1 MKRKTFKIGEY
12 AIGGK
17 IHVAYDSKQVI
28 VRALEFKSNVV
39 VSERVFSNTNEV
51 YWLISDYLNE
61 LTSSYWSGVILE
73 YIVANTNVTY
83 EMFRGTFNSLN
94 QLKIR

>member
-17 IHVAYDSKQVI
+17 IHVAYDTKQII
-28 VRALEFKSNVV
+28 VRALGFKSNEI
-39 VSERVFSNTNEV
+39 VSERIFSNNNEV

-73 YIVANTNVTY
+73 YIVANTNVQY
-83 EMFRGTFNSLN
+83 EMFRSTYQFLN
-94 QLKIR
+94 QIKIR

>member
-12 AIGGK
+12 AVGGK
-17 IHVAYDSKQVI
+17 IHVAYDTKQVI

>member
-17 IHVAYDSKQVI
+17 IHIAYDSKQVI

>member
-12 AIGGK
+12 AVGGK
-17 IHVAYDSKQVI
+17 IHIAYDSKQVI

-73 YIVANTNVTY
+73 YIVTNTNVTY

>member
-12 AIGGK
+12 AVGGK
-17 IHVAYDSKQVI
+17 IHIAYDSKQVI

>member
-12 AIGGK
+12 AVGGK
-17 IHVAYDSKQVI
+17 IHIAYDSKQVI

-51 YWLISDYLNE
+51 YWLINDYLNE

>member
-17 IHVAYDSKQVI
+17 IHIAYDSKQVI

-61 LTSSYWSGVILE
+61 LTSSYWAGVILE

-83 EMFRGTFNSLN
+83 EMFRGTFHSLN

>member
-12 AIGGK
+12 AVGGK
-17 IHVAYDSKQVI
+17 IQIAYDKKQVI
-28 VRALEFKSNVV
+28 VRALGYKSNEI
-39 VSERVFSNTNEV
+39 VSERIFSNTNEV

-61 LTSSYWSGVILE
+61 LTSSYWASVILE

-83 EMFRGTFNSLN
+83 EMFRGVFQSLN
-94 QLKIR
+94 EIKIR

>member
-12 AIGGK
+12 AVGGK
-17 IHVAYDSKQVI
+17 IHVAYDTKQVI

-39 VSERVFSNTNEV
+39 VSERVFSNPNEV

>member
-17 IHVAYDSKQVI
+17 IHIAYDSKQVI

-39 VSERVFSNTNEV
+39 VSERVFSNNNEV

>member
-12 AIGGK
+12 AVGGK
-17 IHVAYDSKQVI
+17 IQIAYDNKQVI
-28 VRALEFKSNVV
+28 VRALGYKSNEI
-39 VSERVFSNTNEV
+39 VSEQIFSNTNEV

-61 LTSSYWSGVILE
+61 LTSSYWAGVILE

-83 EMFRGTFNSLN
+83 EMFRGTFQALN

>member
-12 AIGGK
+12 AVGGK
-17 IHVAYDSKQVI
+17 IHVAYDAKQVI

-39 VSERVFSNTNEV
+39 VSERVFSNNNEV
-51 YWLISDYLNE
+51 YWLVSDYLNE

>member
-12 AIGGK
+12 AVGGK
-17 IHVAYDSKQVI
+17 IHIAYDSKQVI

-73 YIVANTNVTY
+73 YVVANTYVTY
-83 EMFRGTFNSLN
+83 EMFRGTFHSLN

>member
-12 AIGGK
+12 AVGGK
-17 IHVAYDSKQVI
+17 IQIAYDKKQVI
-28 VRALEFKSNVV
+28 VRALGYKSNEI
-39 VSERVFSNTNEV
+39 VSERIFSNTNEV
-51 YWLISDYLNE
+51 YWLINDYLNE
-61 LTSSYWSGVILE
+61 LTSSYWASVILE